1 VSGFTLPARGFIVTR
16 RVRSPTG
23 LYAKNCREWQTSPC
37 AAGNAQQDGDN
48 PDDQSGLAKA
58 DMNETA
64 IELIGINKRF
74 GLVHANKDISL
85 KVRKGTIHGI
95 IGENGAGKSTLMS
108 ILYGFYEADS
118 GEILVDG
125 TKRKISNPN
134 EAIAAG
140 IGMVHQHFMLVDNFT
155 VLENI
160 MLGAEDSAILN
171 KGISRARAELKR
183 LERDYALEVDP
194 DAVIEELPVGLQ
206 QRVEILKALYR
217 GAEILI
223 LDEPTGVLTPP
234 EADHL
239 FRILG
244 QLKDQGKTIIFI
256 THKLREIMAITD
268 EVSVMR
274 QGELVGTRQTA
285 ETSVEELASLMVGR
299 RVLLRV
305 EKGPANPGEVKL
317 SVRNLTV
324 KDSRGVTVVDN
335 VSLDVRAGEIV
346 GIAGVAGNGQSQLLE
361 TIAGIRTAAGGE
373 VYLNGKPVDI
383 SGKADPAELRR
394 RGLAHVPED
403 RHHMG
408 LILEFEEAES
418 AILGYH
424 DQPDYLNGV
433 FLNVDAIRKDAEAKI
448 KAYDI
453 RPANARLKTAN
464 FSGGN
469 QQKVVLAREI
479 EQDPDVLIIGQPT
492 RGVDVGAIEFIH
504 KRIIEMRDAG
514 KAVLLVSVEL
524 DEIRALSDRILVMFA
539 GRIVGERDGEAGED
553 DLGLLMAGIEEDREA
568 AE

>member
-1 VSGFTLPARGFIVTR
+1 VSGFTLPQPGLIDTGP
-16 RVRSPTG
+16 VRCTTG

-37 AAGNAQQDGDN
+37 AAGSAQQDGDN

-171 KGISRARAELKR
+171 KGIARARAELKR

-361 TIAGIRTAAGGE
+361 TIAGIRTASGGE

-424 DQPDYLNGV
+424 NQPDYLNGV